1 MTSDESG
8 ICIITSGPTSIPID
22 PVRSIENFSTG
33 IRGARMAENFLLQNW
48 NVIFLYRKNTAR
60 PFRHRLD
67 IEMSVEDFKVTM
79 TKFGRKWS

>member
-1 MTSDESG
+1 MLPNSIKCG

-33 IRGARMAENFLLQNW
+33 IRGARMAESFLKEGW
-48 NVIFLYRKNTAR
+48 TVVFLYRKNTAR

-67 IEMSVEDFKVTM
+67 IEMSLDSFAVSEMK
-79 TKFGRKWS
+79 